1 MKNTLKF
8 IYKITAFILLFFLL
22 GTLSVYVES
31 IIIEKNT
38 LSSINSMIS
47 EDDSVL
53 LQNEDSKS
61 YIPIFASLF
70 TSYFIVFIIRWT
82 KKKEI

>member
-1 MKNTLKF
+1 MKNTLKI
-8 IYKITAFILLFFLL
+8 IYKITAFILFFFLL

-38 LSSINSMIS
+38 ISSIN
-47 EDDSVL
+47 EL
-53 LQNEDSKS
+53 GLFLNEDNKS
-61 YIPIFASLF
+61 YVPIFASLF

-82 KKKEI
+82 KKKET